1 MGWEQSLTG
10 AQNEKKEGVSS
21 YINIKDLKPL
31 PQAICGLLDILPVT
45 QDTIIMLL
53 REQGFTETVSGICR
67 ELVELE
73 LRGMIERAG
82 GQYKLRDDIALK
94 H

>member
-1 MGWEQSLTG
+1 MGWDQFLATGQDEQ
-10 AQNEKKEGVSS
+10 KKGVSS
-21 YINIKDLKPL
+21 YINGKDLSPL
-31 PQAICGLLDILPVT
+31 SRAVCGLLDILPVT

-53 REQGFTETVSGICR
+53 REQGFTETAACISK

-82 GQYKLRDDIALK
+82 GQYKLKDNIVLK